1 MLRALRQSRSLGRVR
16 LGIGGENPIFRQVL
30 GICSV
35 LAVTNLVVNSA
46 LMAVGLVF
54 TTSLSSLTVSL
65 LRRHTPRQ
73 VRMMTQT
80 LVIACYVII
89 FKTVIDAYLPEIAG
103 NLGAYVGLIITNC
116 IVMGRCEAFAN
127 DNPPLVAFADGLG
140 AGIGYSLV
148 LLTVAAIRELMGF
161 GTLAGAPVLGSWW
174 TRWTVM
180 VTPPGAFFV
189 LAALLW
195 IANALWRPRGGR
207 EGGP

>member
-1 MLRALRQSRSLGRVR
+1 VGRIK
-16 LGIGGENPIFRQVL
+16 LGIGGDNPIFRQVL

-35 LAVTNLVVNSA
+35 LAVTNLVANSA
-46 LMAVGLVF
+46 LMALGLVF

-65 LRRHTPRQ
+65 LRRSTPHRI
-73 VRMMTQT
+73 RMMTQT
-80 LVIACYVII
+80 LIIACYVII
-89 FKTVIDAYLPEIAG
+89 FKTVIDAYLPEIAS

-140 AGIGYSLV
+140 SGIGYGLV
-148 LLTVAAIRELMGF
+148 LLVVAFIRELLGF
-161 GTLAGAPVLGSWW
+161 GTVAGLPVLGGGW

-189 LAALLW
+189 LAALVW
-195 IANALWRPRGGR
+195 IANSVWKQRDDRKRG
-207 EGGP
+207 